1 GNTLGLCGNFDG
13 KVMNDLLTSS
23 SSEVYSVLDFGNS
36 WKTATPPCSDVI
48 TEIYPCERHSYC
60 ATWAQRRCK
69 ILTSDT
75 FEDCHLKVD
84 PQPYYQACVMESCS
98 CEYEGKF
105 LGFCTAVA
113 AYAEACSANDV
124 CVDWRTPDL
133 CPVYCDYFNEEG
145 EFTWHYNPCGQI
157 KTCGTN
163 HRFTGKLEGC
173 YPKCPDETPYYD
185 ENLGKCTTLDNCTC
199 NFNNKGTTT
208 THQSTTKFTT
218 EGTTTTEET
227 TTQPMTSKT
236 STEGTPDNT
245 YITDEPSTPLT
256 SQGTTTTHQS
266 TTKFTPEGTTTTEET
281 TTQPMTSKTSTEGTP
296 DNTYIT
302 DEPSTPLTSQD
313 EPSTPLTS
321 QETTTTHQST
331 TKFTPEGTT
340 TTEETTTQP
349 MTSKTSTEGTPDN
362 TYITDE
368 PSTPL
373 TSQGT
378 TTTHQSTTKFTTE
391 GTTTTEETS
400 TQPMTSKTSTEGTT
414 DNTYIT
420 DEPSTPL
427 TSQGTTTT
435 HQSTTKFTPEGTTT
449 TEETTTQPMTSKTST
464 EGTTDNTNI
473 TDEPSTPLTSQ
484 GTTTTHQSTTKFT
497 TEGTTTTEETT
508 TQPMTSKKHTTL
520 STTESTAV
528 IVTGPTQSTPP
539 RISQEM
545 NTTTPTPI
553 NTTSSST
560 TVSSTTL
567 LTAEPTTTVC
577 ECKDVMRNKSW
588 PCGQCEVYGDPHYI
602 SFQGATFDF
611 MENCTYVLVE
621 EQVAEHRF
629 SIVLDNYY
637 CIPEIDSSCARG
649 IILSYWN
656 DRVRLMVTE
665 EYMVEASLNGQTIKP
680 PYEDQTFRFESS
692 SNDVSVFIKPI
703 RSYVSLSPFNSLL
716 ISLGKEHFENNT
728 QGQCGVCGGPSCIR
742 RNGITEEEYCCD
754 KTAYDWIV
762 EDSLKPYCQFAPTN
776 VPCVSPP
783 PTNTPTTEPPPGPP
797 CNTTICDLLYHE
809 VFAECAE
816 RVDLTLVNKNCELDV
831 CWFNGSVGACSALE
845 FAASLCRRAGICVD
859 WRSLSNGYCE
869 ITCPDGMVYDECH
882 ESSNTVCRDGAQVAV
897 SAGTGMRSG
906 CFCPDGQML
915 AEEHK
920 QICVSECT
928 TVWESNC
935 HICTCN
941 NQTKTEECSPKPPAP
956 IPICSAFSMLGSDC
970 CGNQICGNLS
980 CAVRLNRMN
989 LSISSCSQEV
999 DLPVC
1004 EGHCEGHNR
1013 WIHTNG
1019 TLELKQ
1025 TRDCCK
1031 ESSYEMREITLSCGQ
1046 SFTYKHVTGCQCK
1059 KENYVS

>member
-302 DEPSTPLTSQD
+302 DEPSTPLTSQ
-313 EPSTPLTS
+313 
-321 QETTTTHQST
+321 
-331 TKFTPEGTT
+331 
-340 TTEETTTQP
+340 
-349 MTSKTSTEGTPDN
+349 
-362 TYITDE
+362 
-368 PSTPL
+368 
-373 TSQGT
+373 
-378 TTTHQSTTKFTTE
+378 
-391 GTTTTEETS
+391 
-400 TQPMTSKTSTEGTT
+400 
-414 DNTYIT
+414 
-420 DEPSTPL
+420 
-427 TSQGTTTT
+427 
-435 HQSTTKFTPEGTTT
+435 
-449 TEETTTQPMTSKTST
+449 
-464 EGTTDNTNI
+464 
-473 TDEPSTPLTSQ
+473 
-484 GTTTTHQSTTKFT
+484 
-497 TEGTTTTEETT
+497 
-508 TQPMTSKKHTTL
+508 
-520 STTESTAV
+520 V

>member
-302 DEPSTPLTSQD
+302 DEPSTPLTSQ
-313 EPSTPLTS
+313 
-321 QETTTTHQST
+321 
-331 TKFTPEGTT
+331 
-340 TTEETTTQP
+340 
-349 MTSKTSTEGTPDN
+349 
-362 TYITDE
+362 
-368 PSTPL
+368 
-373 TSQGT
+373 
-378 TTTHQSTTKFTTE
+378 
-391 GTTTTEETS
+391 
-400 TQPMTSKTSTEGTT
+400 
-414 DNTYIT
+414 
-420 DEPSTPL
+420 
-427 TSQGTTTT
+427 
-435 HQSTTKFTPEGTTT
+435 GTTT

>member
-199 NFNNKGTTT
+199 NFNNKVLT
-208 THQSTTKFTT
+208 
-218 EGTTTTEET
+218 
-227 TTQPMTSKT
+227 P
-236 STEGTPDNT
+236 STEICSSYTCCKC
-245 YITDEPSTPLT
+245 
-256 SQGTTTTHQS
+256 QS
-266 TTKFTPEGTTTTEET
+266 G
-281 TTQPMTSKTSTEGTP
+281 
-296 DNTYIT
+296 
-302 DEPSTPLTSQD
+302 
-313 EPSTPLTS
+313 
-321 QETTTTHQST
+321 
-331 TKFTPEGTT
+331 
-340 TTEETTTQP
+340 
-349 MTSKTSTEGTPDN
+349 
-362 TYITDE
+362 
-368 PSTPL
+368 
-373 TSQGT
+373 
-378 TTTHQSTTKFTTE
+378 
-391 GTTTTEETS
+391 
-400 TQPMTSKTSTEGTT
+400 
-414 DNTYIT
+414 
-420 DEPSTPL
+420 
-427 TSQGTTTT
+427 
-435 HQSTTKFTPEGTTT
+435 
-449 TEETTTQPMTSKTST
+449 
-464 EGTTDNTNI
+464 NI
-473 TDEPSTPLTSQ
+473 TCI
-484 GTTTTHQSTTKFT
+484 
-497 TEGTTTTEETT
+497 
-508 TQPMTSKKHTTL
+508 
-520 STTESTAV
+520 